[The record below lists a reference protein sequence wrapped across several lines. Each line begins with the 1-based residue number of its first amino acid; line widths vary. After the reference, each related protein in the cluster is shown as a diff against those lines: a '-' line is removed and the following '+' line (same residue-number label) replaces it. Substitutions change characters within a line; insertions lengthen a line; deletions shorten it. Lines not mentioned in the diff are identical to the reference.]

1 MFEIEWLSYTDRILW
16 KLESS
21 EIQKIVLVMETK
33 FYIKN
38 RENKMGT
45 IFKKVTKWVALFL
58 CVFLGSSGAFAQTL
72 TVDGVESTTACPGNP
87 IVLQVTGVPEGISTV
102 DFYRSTDGKNFTI
115 AGSALGSD
123 GVFVFVDDMK
133 QKDYYYY
140 AQFSSTKTNVVTV
153 NQAPADECVS
163 SCHTT
168 STGEYFN
175 GTDFNPKKEYLN
187 TAPNQVPMP
196 NGVESYFHQHGVKF
210 DSKYNK
216 YAITTDFKDYFGMSP
231 KDNKDGS
238 NNYYWI
244 IDANFTGVPF
254 TYDFLIAESGK
265 YVWGKKYYRFT
276 MKMYMTKKCSNCN
289 LPNEASIKLETGF
302 GSSDSHDNLDIY
314 FYDDATDKKLD
325 SISTR
330 TFQNAA
336 IGPILNKIGCD
347 ENGNQRLIRMELYYY
362 GYVDDPNGNFL
373 NNSKPNGQSYAS
385 FKPLFQQMGECID
398 KLAVDYISADVESVC
413 MDNSAACVGD
423 NVLVHA
429 AGFPKGA
436 KYKWEHWNGSQWV
449 SASSKTTQEIE
460 IKVVSLGKE
469 KYRVRDDNNQANVE
483 FFITGKN
490 CKPILPGKILGAKEF
505 CFPSADTFYVDPR
518 DGNPNVGYTWKLTS
532 PDGKEIND
540 RIHYIGK
547 DTVQGGSLK
556 GDTVVV
562 ELDPSDVGGNYTLSV
577 YTNQYELKPNGKYEK
592 LPVSDSISTTLT
604 AHKTPDIELLLY
616 RNGELRDTLCPT
628 DKDQI
633 ILAKSNAKPNE
644 VEYEY
649 VWESASSI
657 AGHPDSANVVMP
669 WDEACSGNL
678 DKHKIGVTVS
688 LKGVALGCPNYV
700 SKVYD
705 VVGDTSLIIG
715 CDAFDKVLRDT
726 LKAQEAVKN
735 IILKYPTFSA
745 GCDLDPEFQV
755 IVREKVGG
763 NCGEIIKTITTSQ
776 SKVDSDLKNNP
787 VSLPAGVYCVE
798 YIVRNDCGKE
808 RSCSV
813 DLMIYDV
820 TPPKIDCEDIPD
832 YTTNTSIQGYC
843 EVFPNDTTPLPHLNK
858 PILKDLYGVDGD
870 DENFVEG
877 VFEGRWHTSIIPNPN
892 SSSHRDSFFVRKD
905 KNLLNDPFEIDSTW
919 ILWSFS
925 DKWGN
930 TSYCT
935 QLVRVIDDI
944 KPDVHCFSPE
954 LGEISTQPE
963 ECGISF
969 AYYKDSVLL
978 HDSIPYAFDPC
989 AESVRDSLEAEI
1001 HYLELGTKDT
1011 ILVTKDKFDE
1021 IIFLKGKTYLLI
1033 WRFYKLNRV
1042 TYDDCIQ
1049 TFTVVDKDPPAFN
1062 CLALDPVMVT
1072 ANYVGASN
1080 GDDIFLNYA
1089 SYYEDKILEGSDYK
1103 YIPTLK
1109 DKFDDEILRIP
1120 SLDEYLDNCDENP
1133 KLDIEIRG
1141 PGADGVEIYT
1151 KKILTLEEFK
1161 RNLFYEG
1168 VTSILFTFTDAD
1180 GNSISCEQT
1189 VTVVTDQTP
1198 ATNCPSSSNVTLV
1211 ADDEC
1216 AAKLDFDLSKVPTAE
1231 VTYLPSGYYFNFRK
1245 KVAEKN
1251 NIKTVEDVIK
1261 FFPNNLS
1268 DLTYNTQGFN
1278 FKVKPNFKISTFCNV
1293 DDILNPTATPG
1304 PGVFPGFGP
1313 GAMGNSDLTNP
1324 NYFTTYFEAVPPLP
1338 PFANPQEALLSSVTD
1353 GADTYNNSNNKIIS
1367 TSNSLSTPITV
1378 TVYPV
1383 RAELV
1388 DSTGNVIATA
1398 INEYDENK
1406 DISPLLSLVPRWYY
1420 VDENGKDVN
1429 DTSMVYAQ
1437 VCQYKTTKLTNFTNI
1452 KEFSSKSLTKGEYSI
1467 IWYFENEKNGDK
1479 VASCTT
1485 LVSVID
1491 TIAPTVIC
1499 GDWEKSGTFAA
1510 DPLTCKLK
1518 AEEIEWL
1525 KKPTVEELGVSDN
1538 CTTDPAKF
1546 TISWN
1551 RSGFVGNAGS
1561 DVALTSP
1568 FDIGTTTITWIVTD
1582 ESNNSSKCVQTIN
1595 VEDMTPPIPMC
1606 LDLDTFH
1613 ADDGLCEVSA
1623 ERVNLKEP
1631 RVEEK
1636 CSSVLPI
1643 EYIRYREVDSDGN
1656 PIPDGKD
1663 AYSDSYELGDT
1674 YIKWLIS
1681 DAVGNDTFCIQKITV
1696 IDNQKPIFADCD
1708 NLKDLDIELS
1718 PTQCVASEDMVRAE
1732 LGSHSATDNCGDV
1745 VEGIPYMHVVSG
1757 TPLKPEYANLA
1768 FPNFVELPDEFK
1780 KDTTYKIIWV
1790 FDDNNGNVVACDQN
1804 VKISDVTPPN
1814 ISAVCPADKLMDVN
1828 ATTECSVDFENLGL
1842 KSIEEMM
1849 VTDLCDGDIYPELI
1863 VHIVD
1868 KFGNYQDYK
1877 KSLKTGQNEIV
1888 GLKFPVTKPGI
1899 PHFVEYVYED
1909 KSGNV
1914 DICKFE
1920 INIVDAIAPVIDCP
1934 TSKQGPFAHDPGV
1947 CYLSWENLFK
1957 MYNRPSATD
1966 ICDGELWGE
1975 GYISNPVINRYE
1987 VSCSEY
1993 VDGVCMKLDTVLVG
2007 HNDEEMDYPVGE
2019 TLLEYIFTD
2028 KTGNSDTCVVSIPVQ
2043 TGIECPNDTL
2053 RPKAEL
2059 GECVVKFGS
2068 LASMLDTLKSYAV
2081 DICTDDSIL
2090 GIWTGRNGGILP
2102 KPDFEF
2108 LVGDTLKNL
2117 VQLQIPLVGSEYYC
2131 DVVIIPSHQNPI
2143 KPACEIEPL
2152 SDFVVTAIEGEC
2164 EASNE
2169 STANVPVPTAID
2181 TCTKA
2186 TIYGVPF
2193 IFGEDTTKV
2202 DFSTKIFPTGT
2213 TTIHWQFVSPWN
2225 LNDTAWCDQNIIV
2238 KGNKKFNIDCDVVAP
2253 TYHDTILD
2261 CGPAKPEELS
2271 IDTPWVA
2278 DPCLE
2283 EGHPEYMRKGVPTR
2297 MDGLSMTDPFPL
2309 GNTQIKWTFTDFT
2322 GAVDTF
2328 CIQDIEIRSREELI
2342 IDCDAIE
2349 DVHVEVAEG
2358 ECTVD
2363 AKQVQLPTPQYALH
2377 PCLKDENGEPLKIE
2391 GVPSR
2396 GDKRD
2401 LDSSYYVG
2409 RTLIIWTFTDTTNT
2423 LAQPIDTCHSYVQV
2437 GDVNEMPVDCENFP
2451 DTLIVLPDDKCE
2463 LSWADFNFKVKPV
2476 VDLCTREI
2484 IDPVVSVTG
2493 LSEVVEYLEYKTYFV
2508 LESGEEVDVLEP
2520 TQVAKDT
2527 IVKLLNDLTFNLG
2540 ASTITWEYNFKGT
2553 IFSCNQT
2560 ISVKNKVAPSGGC
2573 ESVPD
2578 ELTIVAP
2585 SGECEI
2591 PTDALVDSLLKML
2604 EPWPVAYDHCD
2615 VDKANPIKGKIYFD
2629 GKEITSDG
2637 SFSLPVGENTV
2648 QWVFIDTAI
2657 NTVGDTCDKTIIIQS
2672 DMAPIFDC
2680 RSLDTLNF
2688 ETDKCEYTYEWNNEN
2703 IPQAKDT
2710 CTSEFFAG
2718 VGTRS
2723 DNKDLNAPYPMGKTI
2738 ITWTFKSP
2746 YSTDSTICEQVVWV
2760 RTTAQPLFDCE
2771 TLDTVQ
2777 LFVLDGMCDEDVFTY
2792 LDTLTYPVAKDSCT
2806 GIEIPGIPLTKDSV
2820 EFSSESRFYVGDT
2833 AKIIWKF
2840 FHDSLNVTPKYCDQ
2854 YVLVTS
2860 YNEPIF
2866 DCEALQEQDIKFEIA
2881 GCDTILGSDAI
2892 PTPAAIDYCTKDSV
2906 YGVGSRSDGKELNDP
2921 FPVGTTTITWLFKSP
2936 YSNISAE
2943 CDQKVVVLST
2953 QTIDFDCED
2962 LDSIYVPIYDVNTCD
2977 TSGLILNAPVA
2988 LHPCPEQSGIAE
3000 IKGVPFINK
3009 AVTITPNADST
3020 EWTIDKIHVG
3030 LHKITWTFTDP
3041 SDPATLVDPVKECE
3055 QVLQIG
3061 DGTNASVDCEN
3072 YPDTTIVLDP
3082 TDCAI
3087 SWEDMNLNIKPVFDV
3102 CSGELLVPTLSR
3114 SSGKA
3119 IEATLNAD
3127 GTLKIVA
3134 EDFTVGVDT
3143 IIWFFES
3150 IGAQCEQAI
3159 LVKDNIAPEFDC
3171 ENFEP
3176 NHLTLTAPSG
3186 ECEVIA
3192 SAIYD
3197 SLENLFEPWP
3207 FAIEK
3212 CTGDTIPG
3220 RVYLDEISEGNE
3232 ILKGNS
3238 KNIPVG
3244 DHKLVWLFID
3254 SLINQI
3260 GAICEKDFTL
3270 KSDIAPMFDCESL
3283 TDLKFDIEGCN
3294 TNSLTTD
3301 DIPTPQAK
3309 DACVDTLIAGV
3320 GVRLNADSTI
3330 QMDGTEPLPVLGVY
3344 PVGTTLIR
3352 WTFTSP
3358 FSNVEKVCYQNVVVK
3373 TTQEIDFD
3381 CESLEGEV
3389 IRISV
3394 NPLTLLSD
3402 PEAES
3407 SKIDTLHAI
3416 HPCPAESGVEFILG
3430 VPSIE
3435 GQEAFI
3441 LSSDSTKWTIP
3452 ALSADTYKVV
3462 WTFADT
3468 TETMVEPIKRCEQTL
3483 IVENLKDTLFCPPG
3497 RNQSTITCVTEE
3509 SLPIFNSFE
3518 EFKAAGGWITD
3529 HNQFD
3534 ASSFGYIEDS
3544 IGTPY
3549 CDQTR
3554 YVTYFVLDVRGD
3566 KISCTDTIFV
3576 KDNEAPVFAEM
3587 VDTFTIA
3594 CDEEL
3599 PIFEKAQVDDCDPD
3613 VKLNLD
3619 SVSHQGDNPSECN
3632 YYSYTIDYQWTA
3644 VDRCNN
3650 KSVYPFVL
3658 SVVDTIAPT
3667 INLPLDWS
3675 DTALSNYL
3683 KGCLFSVPDF
3693 EEDLRSEEVIQDNCS
3708 SLDNIKI
3715 SQYPAA
3721 GDTIKKTTTIYITI
3735 SDPCGKDTVV
3745 TKVVYVQE
3753 RDEILSLEAYDI
3765 TKCGSDSSAIDLW
3778 GQTTRFATGFR
3789 YQEYGDTW
3797 YPVPS
3802 NPVYDCYRDSISE
3815 ESLVFSDNPL
3825 TYYDKF
3831 HPGPLDTDKEIQRS
3845 LTELK
3850 RMSRSGKYIFVAV
3863 DTATMCRDTASSY
3876 LTINERPR
3884 VAIESGI
3891 MTICELTT
3899 VDSLDLYSYVKCVD
3913 DMGSEITNEG
3923 WTLGEDVYS
3932 FVDSVIMANNED
3944 NLIYF
3949 VENACGKTT
3958 SEDTYI
3964 TFCDSIPST
3973 TEDSLKWVGGSE
3985 KNLAMLRSEDYKTKD
4000 SILLDVRKRF
4010 ESEAI
4015 VINPTPNDP
4024 ARIWKGEQVVL
4035 ELNTDY
4041 KFDECLWYKVKG
4053 YFDYSSEVLKDSL
4066 EDEMDELLDIMEYS
4080 DLYELFENP
4089 EDTSVYYVTLTDGVC
4104 PAIPGQLLQVDV
4116 LPKLP
4121 TAFTPYDKDGMNDV
4135 YMEGRAVVIFD
4146 RYGAKVFEGDNGWD
4160 GTFKGRL
4167 ADPGVYYSKV
4177 FLNSGM
4183 SLSGTIEIV
4192 KVK

>member
-1 MFEIEWLSYTDRILW
+1 
-16 KLESS
+16 
-21 EIQKIVLVMETK
+21 ME
-33 FYIKN
+33 
-38 RENKMGT
+38 T

-102 DFYRSTDGKNFTI
+102 DFYRSTNGTTFTV

-123 GVFVFVDDMK
+123 GVFVYVDDMK
-133 QKDYYYY
+133 ETNYYYY
-140 AQFSSTKTNVVTV
+140 AQFSSTKTNIVTV

-413 MDNSAACVGD
+413 MDNSAVCVGD

-436 KYKWEHWNGSQWV
+436 KYIWEHWTGTEWV
-449 SASSKTTQEIE
+449 SITSKNTDEIQ
-460 IKVVSLGKE
+460 IKVEKLGKE
-469 KYRVRDDNNQANVE
+469 KYRVRDDKNQANVE

-532 PDGKEIND
+532 PKGKEIND

-745 GCDLDPEFQV
+745 GCDLDPEFQI
-755 IVREKVGG
+755 IVREKVGE

-787 VSLPAGVYCVE
+787 VSLPAGAYCVE

-813 DLMIYDV
+813 DLIIYDV

-843 EVFPNDTTPLPHLNK
+843 EVYPNDTTPLPHLNK

-944 KPDVHCFSPE
+944 IPDVHCFSPE

-1168 VTSILFTFTDAD
+1168 VTSIVFTFTDAD

-1338 PFANPQEALLSSVTD
+1338 PFANPQQALLSSVIGGD
-1353 GADTYNNSNNKIIS
+1353 GANTYNNSNNKIIS

-1420 VDENGKDVN
+1420 VDENGNDVN

-1479 VASCTT
+1479 IESCTT

-1538 CTTDPAKF
+1538 CTSDPAKF

-1696 IDNQKPIFADCD
+1696 VDNQKPVFADCD

-1993 VDGVCMKLDTVLVG
+1993 ANGVCMKLDTVLVG

-2193 IFGEDTTKV
+2193 IYGEDTTKV

-2225 LNDTAWCDQNIIV
+2225 LNDTAWCEQNIIV
-2238 KGNKKFNIDCDVVAP
+2238 KGNKKFDIDCDVVAP

-2261 CGPAKPEELS
+2261 CGPADPANLS
-2271 IDTPWVA
+2271 IKTPWVA
-2278 DPCLE
+2278 DPCLTE
-2283 EGHPEYMRKGVPTR
+2283 SDTAYKRMGVGVR
-2297 MDGLSMTDPFPL
+2297 SDGLSMTDPFPL

-2342 IDCDAIE
+2342 INCDAIE

-2363 AKQVQLPTPQYALH
+2363 ANKVQLPTPQYALH
-2377 PCLKDENGEPLKIE
+2377 PCLKDENGEALKIE

-2423 LAQPIDTCHSYVQV
+2423 LAQPVDTCHSYVQV

-2604 EPWPVAYDHCD
+2604 QPWPVAYDHCD
-2615 VDKANPIKGKIYFD
+2615 KEEANPIKGKIYFD

-2637 SFSLPVGENTV
+2637 SFSLPVGKNTV

-2657 NTVGDTCDKTIIIQS
+2657 NTVGDTCDKTLIIQS

-2680 RSLDTLNF
+2680 QSLDTLNF
-2688 ETDKCEYTYEWNNEN
+2688 ETDKCEYTYEWNEGN

-2723 DNKDLNAPYPMGKTI
+2723 DNEDLNAPYPMGKTI
-2738 ITWTFKSP
+2738 ITWKFKSP

-2833 AKIIWKF
+2833 TKIIWKF

-2892 PTPAAIDYCTKDSV
+2892 PTPAAIDYCTEDSV

-2977 TSGLILNAPVA
+2977 TSGLILNASVA
-2988 LHPCPEQSGIAE
+2988 LHPCPEQSGVAE

-3041 SDPATLVDPVKECE
+3041 SDPATLLDPVKECE

-3061 DGTNASVDCEN
+3061 DGTNASVDCKN

-3102 CSGELLVPTLSR
+3102 CSGELLVPALSR

-3127 GTLKIVA
+3127 GTLNIVA
-3134 EDFTVGVDT
+3134 DEFAVGPDT
-3143 IIWFFES
+3143 ITWYFEQ
-3150 IGAQCEQAI
+3150 IGASCEQAI
-3159 LVKDNIAPEFDC
+3159 LVLDGVAPIFDC
-3171 ENFEP
+3171 DD
-3176 NHLTLTAPSG
+3176 LDTLKLVTESGLCEASNEDLLLLLGEHAAVDSCTQIEIPGVPTLMDGSELPST
-3186 ECEVIA
+3186 V
-3192 SAIYD
+3192 
-3197 SLENLFEPWP
+3197 
-3207 FAIEK
+3207 K
-3212 CTGDTIPG
+3212 VGDTI
-3220 RVYLDEISEGNE
+3220 RVLWTF
-3232 ILKGNS
+3232 
-3238 KNIPVG
+3238 KNDTLNAVA
-3244 DHKLVWLFID
+3244 KECEQVVLV
-3254 SLINQI
+3254 I
-3260 GAICEKDFTL
+3260 G
-3270 KSDIAPMFDCESL
+3270 SNAPQFDCESL
-3283 TDLKFDIEGCN
+3283 ADTVLYLSMDECVLSSS
-3294 TNSLTTD
+3294 SLELN
-3301 DIPTPQAK
+3301 IPIAK
-3309 DACVDTLIAGV
+3309 DSCTGTDVPGV
-3320 GVRLNADSTI
+3320 ASGLL
-3330 QMDGTEPLPVLGVY
+3330 TEY
-3344 PVGTTLIR
+3344 PVGTTQIT
-3352 WTFTSP
+3352 WSFVSP
-3358 FSNVEKVCYQNVVVK
+3358 YSTEPKECPQNIVVK
-3373 TTQEIDFD
+3373 DTIAPEAPCEDLTDTIKVRITSTVADILSVTLQEVKDAGLITPSMEDPCD
-3381 CESLEGEV
+3381 GDIIATGEV
-3389 IRISV
+3389 ANGTKLEEV
-3394 NPLTLLSD
+3394 SD
-3402 PEAES
+3402 FELGEH
-3407 SKIDTLHAI
+3407 KIFWIFADKSGNTDTCSQIVLVEDWVLDTLY
-3416 HPCPAESGVEFILG
+3416 CPSNLESKVYSCVED
-3430 VPSIE
+3430 VP
-3435 GQEAFI
+3435 A
-3441 LSSDSTKWTIP
+3441 P
-3452 ALSADTYKVV
+3452 Y
-3462 WTFADT
+3462 
-3468 TETMVEPIKRCEQTL
+3468 ET
-3483 IVENLKDTLFCPPG
+3483 
-3497 RNQSTITCVTEE
+3497 
-3509 SLPIFNSFE
+3509 FE
-3518 EFKAAGGWITD
+3518 EFKDAGGSFTNEAKIKEG
-3529 HNQFD
+3529 
-3534 ASSFGYIEDS
+3534 SFGYRSEIEGDS
-3544 IGTPY
+3544 CEMTFHRI
-3549 CDQTR
+3549 
-3554 YVTYFVLDVRGD
+3554 YFVVDVRGNE
-3566 KISCTDTIFV
+3566 ISCEQLYTV
-3576 KDNEAPVFAEM
+3576 KDDVAPTLEGDITDM
-3587 VDTFTIA
+3587 RIA
-3594 CDEEL
+3594 CTDEI
-3599 PIFEKAQVDDCDPD
+3599 PAVSDVVVADNCDPNPV
-3613 VKLNLD
+3613 VKMTET
-3619 SVSHQGDNPSECN
+3619 DNRSDDPSDCN
-3632 YYSYTIDYQWTA
+3632 YYNYEITRIWEVSDRCGNVNSYTQLISVID
-3644 VDRCNN
+3644 
-3650 KSVYPFVL
+3650 S
-3658 SVVDTIAPT
+3658 IAPT
-3667 INLPLDWS
+3667 FTFPDNWK
-3675 DTALSNYL
+3675 DTVLSNYL
-3683 KGCLFSVPDF
+3683 KGCLFGVPDF
-3693 EEDLRSEEVIQDNCS
+3693 SEEVRSMISDNCQEINN
-3708 SLDNIKI
+3708 LIIKQTP
-3715 SQYPAA
+3715 SAN
-3721 GDTIKKTTTIYITI
+3721 DTIRETTRVWVKVFDLCGNVDSI
-3735 SDPCGKDTVV
+3735 S
-3745 TKVVYVQE
+3745 KVVYVQKQA
-3753 RDEILSLEAYDI
+3753 EILSLEAYDI
-3765 TKCGSDSSAIDLW
+3765 TKCGSDSSVIDLW

-3789 YQEYGDTW
+3789 YQVYGDAW
-3797 YPVPS
+3797 YSVPS

-3831 HPGPLDTDKEIQRS
+3831 HPGPLDADKEIQRS

-3863 DTATMCRDTASSY
+3863 DTATMCKDTATSY

-3913 DMGSEITNEG
+3913 DMGSEISNEG

-4015 VINPTPNDP
+4015 VINSTPNDP

-4041 KFDECLWYKVKG
+4041 KFDECLWYKVRG

>member
-38 RENKMGT
+38 RENRMGT

-87 IVLQVTGVPEGISTV
+87 IVLQVTGVPDGISTV
-102 DFYRSTDGKNFTI
+102 DFYRSTNGTTFTV

-123 GVFVFVDDMK
+123 GVFVYVDDMK
-133 QKDYYYY
+133 ETNYYYY
-140 AQFSSTKTNVVTV
+140 AQFSSTKTNIVTV
-153 NQAPADECVS
+153 NQAPENECAS
-163 SCHTT
+163 SCYTT
-168 STGEYFN
+168 TTGEYYL
-175 GTDFNPKKEYLN
+175 GTDFNPKPGNEDKFSFDLNKVENHFQDNGITFVGSSSGMVQKWDKVTDMDSVKGVVGDNYYYVYNVSNGSSTPFKLTFDRAKYYGKTFRFSMRLYLN
-187 TAPNQVPMP
+187 LENCTSF
-196 NGVESYFHQHGVKF
+196 ESQAKMNFRTQ
-210 DSKYNK
+210 
-216 YAITTDFKDYFGMSP
+216 FGNSVRLCV
-231 KDNKDGS
+231 
-238 NNYYWI
+238 
-244 IDANFTGVPF
+244 DASI
-254 TYDFLIAESGK
+254 YD
-265 YVWGKKYYRFT
+265 GKKGTHLKNYSDV
-276 MKMYMTKKCSNCN
+276 CGNGHLDNN
-289 LPNEASIKLETGF
+289 LVLGGDVNSFL
-302 GSSDSHDNLDIY
+302 
-314 FYDDATDKKLD
+314 
-325 SISTR
+325 
-330 TFQNAA
+330 
-336 IGPILNKIGCD
+336 
-347 ENGNQRLIRMELYYY
+347 ENGNKLLRMEFVFY
-362 GYVDDPNGNFL
+362 GEFRTQNEESLEIYPE
-373 NNSKPNGQSYAS
+373 
-385 FKPLFQQMGECID
+385 FQQWSNCAEV
-398 KLAVDYISADVESVC
+398 AVDYISGEAQMVC
-413 MDNSAACVGD
+413 MDNSAVCIGD

-429 AGFPKGA
+429 AGFPRNA
-436 KYKWEHWNGSQWV
+436 QYVWQKWSGTDWV
-449 SASSKTTQEIE
+449 TFNDKNVDELQ
-460 IKVVSLGKE
+460 IKVENLGKD
-469 KYRVRDDNNQANVE
+469 KYRVKDSNTNTVVE
-483 FFITGKN
+483 FFVTGKN
-490 CKPILPGKILGAKEF
+490 CKPILPGNILGAKEF

-745 GCDLDPEFQV
+745 GCDLDPEFQI
-755 IVREKVGG
+755 IVREKVGE

-787 VSLPAGVYCVE
+787 VSLPAGAYCVE

-813 DLMIYDV
+813 DLIIYDV

-870 DENFVEG
+870 DDNFIEG
-877 VFEGRWHTSIIPNPN
+877 VFEGRWHTSFTPNPN

-905 KNLLNDPFEIDSTW
+905 KNQLNDPFEIDSTW

-944 KPDVHCFSPE
+944 KPEVHCFSPE

-969 AYYKDSVLL
+969 AYYKDFVLL
-978 HDSIPYAFDPC
+978 QDNVPYAFDPC
-989 AESVRDSLEAEI
+989 SETAKDSLEAEI
-1001 HYLELGTKDT
+1001 YYLEFGTEDT
-1011 ILVTKDKFDE
+1011 TLVTKDKFND
-1021 IIFLKGKTYLLI
+1021 IIFLRGKTYLLI

-1042 TYDDCIQ
+1042 TYEDCIQ
-1049 TFTVVDKDPPAFN
+1049 TFTVVDNEPPTFDCEIFN
-1062 CLALDPVMVT
+1062 SITVT
-1072 ANYVGASN
+1072 ANYVGSQK
-1080 GDDIFLNYA
+1080 GQTYKEYA
-1089 SYYEDKILEGSDYK
+1089 SYEDNDVLEGTEYKYVATLYDYFENNSIRFPSVSDY
-1103 YIPTLK
+1103 
-1109 DKFDDEILRIP
+1109 
-1120 SLDEYLDNCDENP
+1120 SDNCDGDLNLSIVLHGP
-1133 KLDIEIRG
+1133 DANGNVIDKTILSIE
-1141 PGADGVEIYT
+1141 DL
-1151 KKILTLEEFK
+1151 KKH
-1161 RNLFYEG
+1161 LFYEG
-1168 VTSILFTFTDAD
+1168 VTTLVFTVTDES
-1180 GNSISCEQT
+1180 GNATECAQII
-1189 VTVVTDQTP
+1189 TVVTDETP
-1198 ATNCPSSSNVTLV
+1198 APDCSKAKDFSLETDEKCEVTLTY
-1211 ADDEC
+1211 ALEN
-1216 AAKLDFDLSKVPTAE
+1216 VPTAL
-1231 VTYLPSGYYFNFRK
+1231 VTYVPSGYYFNFRYPI
-1245 KVAEKN
+1245 ARGDQNDIDTE
-1251 NIKTVEDVIK
+1251 EDVAK
-1261 FFPNNLS
+1261 YFPNNLS
-1268 DLTYNTQGFN
+1268 DLKYS
-1278 FKVKPNFKISTFCNV
+1278 VP
-1293 DDILNPTATPG
+1293 
-1304 PGVFPGFGP
+1304 
-1313 GAMGNSDLTNP
+1313 
-1324 NYFTTYFEAVPPLP
+1324 TYFPSPWGGATQEVIYTADGLNINNFCGVDWSDQKNSNKPENTFTHYLKYHPAP
-1338 PFANPQEALLSSVTD
+1338 NNNNPFE
-1353 GADTYNNSNNKIIS
+1353 GSNNKIIS
-1367 TSNSLSTPITV
+1367 TSNSLSTPIMV
-1378 TVYPV
+1378 TVYPYE
-1383 RAELV
+1383 AELI
-1388 DSTGNVIATA
+1388 DSLGNTVVVL
-1398 INEYDENK
+1398 ENK
-1406 DISPLLSLVPRWYY
+1406 YGEDDKSPLVRIVPRRYRDNGNDIKYY
-1420 VDENGKDVN
+1420 EDLA
-1429 DTSMVYAQ
+1429 Y
-1437 VCQYKTTKLTNFTNI
+1437 VCEYKIMQKTNFELAEI
-1452 KEFSSKSLTKGEYSI
+1452 SKFENKPLTKGTYRI
-1467 IWYFENEKNGDK
+1467 IWRFQNELNG
-1479 VASCTT
+1479 ASIDSCVTT
-1485 LVSVID
+1485 ITVKDV
-1491 TIAPTVIC
+1491 IAPTVIC
-1499 GDWEKSGTFAA
+1499 GDWEKSGIFAA

-1745 VEGIPYMHVVSG
+1745 VSGIPYMHVVSG

-1993 VDGVCMKLDTVLVG
+1993 ANGVCMKLDTVLVG

-2090 GIWTGRNGGILP
+2090 GNWTGRNGTFLP
-2102 KPDFEF
+2102 SHDFEF
-2108 LVGDTLKNL
+2108 AVGDTFTNII
-2117 VQLQIPLVGSEYYC
+2117 QLQIPLVGSEYYC

-2169 STANVPVPTAID
+2169 STANVPIPTAID

-2225 LNDTAWCDQNIIV
+2225 LNDTAWCEQNIIV

-2615 VDKANPIKGKIYFD
+2615 KEEANPIKGKIYFE

-2637 SFSLPVGENTV
+2637 SFSLPVGKNTV

-2657 NTVGDTCDKTIIIQS
+2657 NTVGDTCDKTLIIQS
-2672 DMAPIFDC
+2672 DMAPTFDC

-2688 ETDKCEYTYEWNNEN
+2688 DTDTCEYTYEWNNEN

-2723 DNKDLNAPYPMGKTI
+2723 DNEDLNAPYPMGKTI
-2738 ITWTFKSP
+2738 ITWKFKSP

-2771 TLDTVQ
+2771 SLDTVQ

-2833 AKIIWKF
+2833 TKIIWKF

-2866 DCEALQEQDIKFEIA
+2866 DCEALQELDIKFEIA

-2892 PTPAAIDYCTKDSV
+2892 PTPAAVDYCTKDSV

-2936 YSNISAE
+2936 YSNISVE

-3020 EWTIDKIHVG
+3020 EWTIDTIHVG
-3030 LHKITWTFTDP
+3030 LHKIIWTFTDP

-3061 DGTNASVDCEN
+3061 DGTNASVDCKN

-3114 SSGKA
+3114 STGKA

-3127 GTLKIVA
+3127 GTLNIVA
-3134 EDFTVGVDT
+3134 DEFAVGPDT
-3143 IIWFFES
+3143 ITWYFEQ
-3150 IGAQCEQAI
+3150 IGASCEQAI
-3159 LVKDNIAPEFDC
+3159 LVLDGVAPIFDC
-3171 ENFEP
+3171 DD
-3176 NHLTLTAPSG
+3176 LDTLKLVTESGLCEASNEDLLLLLGEHAAVDSCTQIEIPGVPTLMDGSELPST
-3186 ECEVIA
+3186 V
-3192 SAIYD
+3192 
-3197 SLENLFEPWP
+3197 
-3207 FAIEK
+3207 K
-3212 CTGDTIPG
+3212 VGDTI
-3220 RVYLDEISEGNE
+3220 RVLWTF
-3232 ILKGNS
+3232 
-3238 KNIPVG
+3238 KNDTLNAVA
-3244 DHKLVWLFID
+3244 KECEQVVLV
-3254 SLINQI
+3254 I
-3260 GAICEKDFTL
+3260 G
-3270 KSDIAPMFDCESL
+3270 SNAPQFDCESL
-3283 TDLKFDIEGCN
+3283 ADTVLYLSMDECVLSSS
-3294 TNSLTTD
+3294 SLELN
-3301 DIPTPQAK
+3301 IPIAK
-3309 DACVDTLIAGV
+3309 DSCTGTDVPGV
-3320 GVRLNADSTI
+3320 ASGLL
-3330 QMDGTEPLPVLGVY
+3330 TEY
-3344 PVGTTLIR
+3344 PVGTTQIT
-3352 WTFTSP
+3352 WSFVSP
-3358 FSNVEKVCYQNVVVK
+3358 YSTEPKECPQNIVVK
-3373 TTQEIDFD
+3373 DTIAPEAPCEDLTDTIKVRITSTVADILSVTLQEVKDAGLTTPSMEDPCDGDIIAT
-3381 CESLEGEV
+3381 GEV
-3389 IRISV
+3389 ANGTKLEEV
-3394 NPLTLLSD
+3394 SD
-3402 PEAES
+3402 FELGEH
-3407 SKIDTLHAI
+3407 KIFWIFADKSGNTDTCSQIVLVEDWVLDTLY
-3416 HPCPAESGVEFILG
+3416 CPSNLESKVYSCVED
-3430 VPSIE
+3430 VP
-3435 GQEAFI
+3435 A
-3441 LSSDSTKWTIP
+3441 P
-3452 ALSADTYKVV
+3452 Y
-3462 WTFADT
+3462 
-3468 TETMVEPIKRCEQTL
+3468 ET
-3483 IVENLKDTLFCPPG
+3483 
-3497 RNQSTITCVTEE
+3497 
-3509 SLPIFNSFE
+3509 FE
-3518 EFKAAGGWITD
+3518 EFKDAGGSFTNEAKIKEG
-3529 HNQFD
+3529 
-3534 ASSFGYIEDS
+3534 SFGYRSEIEGDS
-3544 IGTPY
+3544 CEMTFHRI
-3549 CDQTR
+3549 
-3554 YVTYFVLDVRGD
+3554 YFVVDVRGNE
-3566 KISCTDTIFV
+3566 ISCEQLYTV
-3576 KDNEAPVFAEM
+3576 KDDVAPTLEGDITDM
-3587 VDTFTIA
+3587 RIA
-3594 CDEEL
+3594 CTDEI
-3599 PIFEKAQVDDCDPD
+3599 PAVSDVVVADNCDPNPV
-3613 VKLNLD
+3613 VKMTET
-3619 SVSHQGDNPSECN
+3619 DNRSDDPSDCN
-3632 YYSYTIDYQWTA
+3632 YYNYEITRIWEVSDRCGNVNSYTQLISVID
-3644 VDRCNN
+3644 
-3650 KSVYPFVL
+3650 S
-3658 SVVDTIAPT
+3658 IAPT
-3667 INLPLDWS
+3667 FTFPDNWK
-3675 DTALSNYL
+3675 DTVLSNYL
-3683 KGCLFSVPDF
+3683 KGCLFGVPDF
-3693 EEDLRSEEVIQDNCS
+3693 SEEVRSMISDNCQEINN
-3708 SLDNIKI
+3708 LIIKQTP
-3715 SQYPAA
+3715 SAN
-3721 GDTIKKTTTIYITI
+3721 DTIRETTRVWVKVFDLCGNVDSI
-3735 SDPCGKDTVV
+3735 S
-3745 TKVVYVQE
+3745 KVVYVQKQA
-3753 RDEILSLEAYDI
+3753 EILSLEAYDI

-3831 HPGPLDTDKEIQRS
+3831 HPGPLDADEEIQRS

-3863 DTATMCRDTASSY
+3863 DTATMCKDTATSY

-3884 VAIESGI
+3884 VSIESGI

-4015 VINPTPNDP
+4015 VINSTPNDP